1 MEVGSTSALYSRN
14 EFQTKD
20 FCAGTVSPIGQHMEG
35 GKSHAYMTNKKA
47 ETTISS

>member
-14 EFQTKD
+14 KFQTKD

-35 GKSHAYMTNKKA
+35 GKSHTYLTSKKA
-47 ETTISS
+47 ETSISS